1 MGEWARVYIYVM
13 ALTDAPNPPEHDLY
27 SRLRAILP
35 FTTIVVVIAAIY
47 VAWVFYSRYESSKRA
62 GEAITAK
69 QEEQRKRVVDEIFGS
84 GEIRFQNF
92 SADSGVLKRGQTAE
106 LCYGV
111 VNATSVKLTPPVG
124 EEVKP
129 MYHHCVEIAPK
140 KTTTYTMTA
149 FNAKGESKSVSL
161 TIQVR

>member
-1 MGEWARVYIYVM
+1 M
-13 ALTDAPNPPEHDLY
+13 ALTDAPHTPERDPH

-35 FTTIVVVIAAIY
+35 FTTIAVIIAAIY
-47 VAWVFYSRYESSKRA
+47 VAWVFYSRYESNKQA
-62 GEAITAK
+62 AQAIAAK
-69 QEEQRKRVVDEIFGS
+69 QEAQRKQVINEVYGS

-92 SADSGVLKRGQTAE
+92 SADNGVLKRGQSTE

-124 EEVKP
+124 EELKP
-129 MYHHCVEIAPK
+129 MYHHCTEIAPK

-149 FNAKGESKSVSL
+149 YNAKGESKSVSL
-161 TIQVR
+161 TIRVR

>member
-1 MGEWARVYIYVM
+1 MG
-13 ALTDAPNPPEHDLY
+13 LTDAPNTPGRDPH

-35 FTTIVVVIAAIY
+35 FTSIAVVIAAIY
-47 VAWVFYSRYESSKRA
+47 VAWVFYSRYESSKQA
-62 GEAITAK
+62 VQAIAAK
-69 QEEQRKRVVDEIFGS
+69 RDAERKQVIDEIYGS

-92 SADSGVLKRGQTAE
+92 SADNGVLKRGQSTE

-124 EEVKP
+124 EDVKP
-129 MYHHCVEIAPK
+129 MYHHCVEIAPA

-149 FNAKGESKSVSL
+149 YNAKGQNKSVSL
-161 TIQVR
+161 TIHVQ